1 MAFGAF
7 ERMVAFRYL
16 RARREEGFVSV
27 IAGFSLL
34 GIMLGVG
41 TLIVVMSVMN
51 GFRAEF
57 LKQILGFNGDLTV
70 YAAQAGGPIPNY
82 TDIAAALR
90 KIPGVIEATP
100 MVEGQVAASIGSRWS
115 AVQVRGVAVED
126 LKRQADIRN
135 GVTQGS
141 LDALDD
147 DSVMLGGQLA
157 SKLNVHLGDSID
169 LLSPQGTA
177 TAFGT
182 VPRVKSYRVAAIFN
196 TGSQYDALFA
206 FVNLTAAQLYF
217 RVPDAATAI
226 QVFVD
231 DPERLWRF
239 RGPILDAAGDRTR
252 ISDWQSNSS
261 PFLNAVLTERN
272 VMFLIL
278 TMIIIVAAFNVV
290 SSMIMLVGSK
300 GRDIAIMRTMG
311 ATRGMILRIF
321 FLTGASIGVVGTLL
335 GLGLGLAFAENIES
349 IRQFLQQFTGTD
361 LFNSEIYFL
370 SQLPAKTDVGEVS
383 AVVGMSFL
391 LSFLATIYPAWRA
404 ARLDPIEALR
414 YE

>member
-70 YAAQAGGPIPNY
+70 YARDGSLGNY
-82 TDIAAALR
+82 ADITAALR
-90 KIPGVIEATP
+90 KIPGIVEVMP
-100 MVEGQVAASIGSRWS
+100 MVQGQVVASAAGKWS
-115 AVQVRGVAVED
+115 AVQVRGVALDD

-135 GVTQGS
+135 GITGGS

-147 DSVMLGGQLA
+147 DSVILGSQLA
-157 SKLNVHLGDSID
+157 ATLNAHIGDSIN
-169 LLSPQGTA
+169 LLSPEGTA

-182 VPRVKSYRVAAIFN
+182 VPRVKSYNVVAIFN
-196 TGSQYDALFA
+196 IGFSQIDAGVA
-206 FVNLTAAQLYF
+206 FTSLSAAQLFF
-217 RVPDAATAI
+217 RVPDGATAI

-231 DPERLWRF
+231 DPEQVWRY
-239 RGPILDAAGDRTR
+239 RGPIAQAAGDNARLY
-252 ISDWQSNSS
+252 DWQNNTS

-321 FLTGASIGVVGTLL
+321 FLTGASIGVAGTLF
-335 GLGLGLAFAENIES
+335 GLALGLAFAENIES

-370 SQLPAKTDVGEVS
+370 SQLPAKTDAGEVS

>member
-27 IAGFSLL
+27 IAAFSLL

-57 LKQILGFNGDLTV
+57 LAQILGFNGDLTI
-70 YAAQAGGPIPNY
+70 YAREGSLTNY
-82 TDIAAALR
+82 PDISAALR
-90 KIPGVIEATP
+90 KIPGIVEVTP
-100 MVEGQVAASIGSRWS
+100 MVEGQVVASVGQRWA
-115 AVQVRGVAVED
+115 AVQIRGVELAD
-126 LKRQADIRN
+126 LEAQADVRN
-135 GVTQGS
+135 GITEGS
-141 LDALDD
+141 LDSLDD
-147 DSVMLGGQLA
+147 ESIVLGSHLAATLGVHVGDQVSV
-157 SKLNVHLGDSID
+157 
-169 LLSPQGTA
+169 LSPQGTA

-182 VPRVKSYRVAAIFN
+182 VPRVKSYKVAGVFN
-196 TGSQYDALFA
+196 IGFSQIDAGVA
-206 FVNLTAAQLYF
+206 FTTISAAQLFF
-217 RVPDAATAI
+217 RVPDGATAI
-226 QVFVD
+226 EVFTN
-231 DPERLWRF
+231 DPEHIGRFHDPVQQVGGPNARLY
-239 RGPILDAAGDRTR
+239 
-252 ISDWQSNSS
+252 DWQNNSS

-290 SSMIMLVGSK
+290 SGMVMLVGSK
-300 GRDIAIMRTMG
+300 GRDIAVMRTMG

-321 FLTGASIGVVGTLL
+321 FLTGASIGVLGTLL

-349 IRQFLQQFTGTD
+349 IRQFLQQFTHTD

-370 SQLPAKTDVGEVS
+370 SQLPAKTDTGEVT
-383 AVVGMSFL
+383 AVVGMSFV

-404 ARLDPIEALR
+404 ARLDPVEALR

>member
-1 MAFGAF
+1 MAFGPF
-7 ERMVAFRYL
+7 ERLVAFRYL

-27 IAGFSLL
+27 IAAFSLL

-70 YAAQAGGPIPNY
+70 YAREGSLGDY
-82 TDIAAALR
+82 GDITKALR
-90 KIPGVIEATP
+90 AIPGVIEVTP
-100 MVEGQVAASIGSRWS
+100 MVEGQVVASAGNKWS
-115 AVQVRGVAVED
+115 AVQMRGVSTDD
-126 LKRQADIRN
+126 LKRQTEIQKGIAA
-135 GVTQGS
+135 GS
-141 LDALDD
+141 IDALDEN
-147 DSVMLGGQLA
+147 SVMLGGRLA
-157 SKLNVHLGDSID
+157 ATLGVRLGDTVS
-169 LLSPQGTA
+169 LLSPQGNV

-182 VPRVKSYRVAAIFN
+182 VPRVKAYKLVGIFT
-196 TGSQYDALFA
+196 TGTQYDAGFGFMSLG
-206 FVNLTAAQLYF
+206 AAQLF
-217 RVPDAATAI
+217 FNVPSAVTAI

-231 DPERLWRF
+231 DPEQVWRY
-239 RGPILDAAGDRTR
+239 RGSVTTAAGPHARLY
-252 ISDWQSNSS
+252 DWQSGSS

-300 GRDIAIMRTMG
+300 GRDIAVMRTMG
-311 ATRGMILRIF
+311 ATRGMIMRIF
-321 FLTGASIGVVGTLL
+321 FLTGASIGIVGTLL

-383 AVVGMSFL
+383 AVVGMSFA

-404 ARLDPIEALR
+404 ARLDPVEALR

>member
-27 IAGFSLL
+27 IAAFSLL

-57 LKQILGFNGDLTV
+57 LEQFLGFNGDLTI
-70 YAAQAGGPIPNY
+70 YARQGALTNY
-82 TDIAAALR
+82 PDITAALR
-90 KIPGVIEATP
+90 KIPGVTEVTP
-100 MVEGQVAASIGSRWS
+100 LVEGQVVASVGQHWAA
-115 AVQVRGVAVED
+115 AQVRGIELAD
-126 LKRQADIRN
+126 LKAQGDVKN
-135 GVTQGS
+135 GVIEGS
-141 LDALDD
+141 LDTLDD
-147 DSVMLGGQLA
+147 DSIVLGSGLA
-157 SKLNVHLGDSID
+157 QSLNVKVGDEIN

-182 VPRVKSYRVAAIFN
+182 VPRVKSYKVAAVFKVGFSLFD
-196 TGSQYDALFA
+196 TGVA
-206 FVNLTAAQLYF
+206 FTTISAAQLFF
-217 RVPDAATAI
+217 RVPDGATAI
-226 QVFVD
+226 EIFTN
-231 DPERLWRF
+231 DPEHILRFYDPVTQAGGPNARLY
-239 RGPILDAAGDRTR
+239 
-252 ISDWQSNSS
+252 DWQNNTS

-290 SSMIMLVGSK
+290 SGMVMLVGSK
-300 GRDIAIMRTMG
+300 GRDIAVMRTMG

-321 FLTGASIGVVGTLL
+321 LLTGASIGVTGTLL
-335 GLGLGLAFAENIES
+335 GLGIGLAFAENIKS
-349 IRQFLQQFTGTD
+349 IRQFIQQFSGND
-361 LFNSEIYFL
+361 LFDPEIYFL
-370 SQLPAKTDVGEVS
+370 AHLPAKTDTDEVI
-383 AVVGMSFL
+383 AVVGMSFV

-404 ARLDPIEALR
+404 ARLDPVEALR